1 MTDHGHRFSQETAYG
16 CLRHY
21 RFRHPD
27 TREWMQVT
35 RLDVALAAQ
44 AFRYC
49 GLRWNVQ
56 WVACDQCEASRH
68 AVWDAPRPMPD
79 MPAPHAAL

>member
-1 MTDHGHRFSQETAYG
+1 MDMEDRRCSQDTAYG

-21 RFRHPD
+21 RFRHPN
-27 TREWMQVT
+27 TREWIQVT
-35 RLDVALAAQ
+35 RLDVAQAEQ

-56 WVACDQCEASRH
+56 WVACDHCEESSH
-68 AVWDAPRPMPD
+68 AVRYAPLPMPD
-79 MPAPHAAL
+79 MQAPHSAP

>member
-1 MTDHGHRFSQETAYG
+1 MADHGRRFSQETAYG

-27 TREWMQVT
+27 TGEWRQVT
-35 RLDVALAAQ
+35 RLEVTHVAQ

-49 GLRWNVQ
+49 GMRWNVQ
-56 WVACDQCEASRH
+56 WVACDQCQESSH
-68 AVWDAPRPMPD
+68 PVQDTSLH
-79 MPAPHAAL
+79 MPAHHPAA

>member
-1 MTDHGHRFSQETAYG
+1 MEERRHCSQDTAYG

-27 TREWMQVT
+27 TREWIQVT
-35 RLDVALAAQ
+35 RLDVAQAEQ

-49 GLRWNVQ
+49 GLCWNVQ
-56 WVACDQCEASRH
+56 WVACDQCEESSH
-68 AVWDAPRPMPD
+68 AVRYAPRPMSD